1 LFNLIIARNFQI
13 NPHQKCSYNIK
24 VKIVIFNPI
33 KNTLRFLESGRFLF
47 NAIMTNPWYVDYWLK
62 LYEQLYSVF
71 VSGDIQSIHFDND
84 FVVEVVNIDLL
95 KLLLVHIE

>member
-1 LFNLIIARNFQI
+1 
-13 NPHQKCSYNIK
+13 
-24 VKIVIFNPI
+24 
-33 KNTLRFLESGRFLF
+33 
-47 NAIMTNPWYVDYWLK
+47 MTNPWYVDYWLK